1 MNIPRGANPD
11 LDFFAFMEKERQRS
25 RTETSGPQP
34 LARLSP
40 GPRVPDS
47 KSGSGGSGQS
57 QWSEDQ
63 INEYFSHVLG
73 QGMRRESRDVD
84 MRLTLS
90 RGFKDMAFPSMS
102 VSKDAV
108 FSTSPASWQSADL
121 GPFVPAPFVPGDW
134 SESKQEA
141 TKRRGAALM

>member
-1 MNIPRGANPD
+1 
-11 LDFFAFMEKERQRS
+11 
-25 RTETSGPQP
+25 
-34 LARLSP
+34 
-40 GPRVPDS
+40 
-47 KSGSGGSGQS
+47 
-57 QWSEDQ
+57 
-63 INEYFSHVLG
+63 
-73 QGMRRESRDVD
+73 

-121 GPFVPAPFVPGDW
+121 GPPVPAPFVPGDW